1 MDAMRNIR
9 FLVLAAV
16 AAFSLHALAPS
27 SHALDA
33 FSLLKD
39 AGNVKNKPAFEGIQA
54 LQFTKPGKTSSER
67 IQFYFVNEKNF
78 KAEILD
84 PPDLKG
90 TMFGRT
96 GDMFNVYVP
105 KFHFKMNQPTS
116 DKDKG
121 VAAQGDNLYIV
132 GNWDVFKKNYNVAYV
147 KDEKVLQFPAHKIT
161 ITGKHSHFVKRNL
174 WIDKKNHVLM
184 KEERF
189 FNGKPYYEFSYE
201 KIQFKKPDA
210 KNLDVASGGKG
221 INAPQIKRDI
231 FQKLSDA
238 KPHFP
243 FQPFYPSKLPDGF
256 VFKDA
261 RIRQSMFGKDII
273 FIFTDGLHVVRI
285 EQRKSGLL
293 GGLGNL
299 LRGLM
304 EKFADYSPTNTVKD
318 KKEGTEINII
328 GELPVDMLNGMFDS
342 LKLL

>member
-1 MDAMRNIR
+1 MKAMRNIR
-9 FLVLAAV
+9 FLLFAAAV
-16 AAFSLHALAPS
+16 FLLAFAADSY
-27 SHALDA
+27 ALDA
-33 FSLLKD
+33 YALLKD
-39 AGNVKNKPAFEGIQA
+39 AGNVKNKPPFDGVQA
-54 LQFTKPGKTSSER
+54 LQFTKPDKTLNER

-90 TMFGRT
+90 TMFGRR
-96 GDMFNVYVP
+96 GDMFHVYVP
-105 KFHFKMNQPTS
+105 KFHFKMNQPIS

-132 GNWDVFKKNYNVAYV
+132 GNWDIFKKNYNVLYV
-147 KDEKVLQFPAHKIT
+147 KDGKFLQMPVYKIT
-161 ITGKHSHFVKRNL
+161 ITNKHSHFVKRNL

-189 FNGKPYYEFSYE
+189 FNGKQYYSFSYE
-201 KIQFKKPDA
+201 KIQFKKPDV

-231 FQKLSDA
+231 FLKLSDA

-243 FQPFYPSKLPDGF
+243 FQPFYPSKLPGGF

-273 FIFTDGLHVVRI
+273 FIFTDGLQVIRI

-299 LRGLM
+299 LRGLID
-304 EKFADYSPTNTVKD
+304 KFADYNPANTLKNN
-318 KKEGTEINII
+318 KEGTEISII
-328 GELPVDMLNGMFDS
+328 GELPVDMLNGLFVS